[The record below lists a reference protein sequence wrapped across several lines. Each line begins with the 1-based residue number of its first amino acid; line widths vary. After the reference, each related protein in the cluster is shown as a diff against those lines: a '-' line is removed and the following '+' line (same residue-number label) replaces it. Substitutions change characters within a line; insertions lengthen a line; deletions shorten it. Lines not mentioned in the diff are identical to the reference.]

1 MVVAE
6 LWWLYLIIYWAVGG
20 PVTTRVM
27 LLLVYLKLS
36 YRSTYRAFSVN
47 IAFFLFEEKLLI
59 LAKLDEAVEFSFR
72 YVWI

>member
-1 MVVAE
+1 
-6 LWWLYLIIYWAVGG
+6 
-20 PVTTRVM
+20 M

-59 LAKLDEAVEFSFR
+59 LAKLDESVEFSFR
-72 YVWI
+72 YV